1 MEDPEVPTEHLHE
14 HMQEH
19 ASGAKG
25 WIMQVA
31 LAAAIFSALAA
42 IASLKAGHAA
52 NESMLAQIESANQ
65 WSFFQ
70 SKSIKGSV
78 LRSKMD
84 LLGALGKE
92 AVEKDITKLREYESD
107 LDQIKSKAEHLA
119 LESRSL
125 LHQHETLSHA
135 VTLFQ
140 ICISI
145 SAMSVLVRSRKLW
158 IVGLAFGAGGI
169 VFLTKGL
176 VFVVH

>member
-1 MEDPEVPTEHLHE
+1 MEDPEVPTEHLQE

-19 ASGAKG
+19 AAGSRG

-42 IASLKAGHAA
+42 VASLKAGHSA

-65 WSFFQ
+65 WAFFQ
-70 SKSIKGSV
+70 SKSIKGSI

-84 LLGALGKE
+84 LMTALGKGT
-92 AVEKDITKLREYESD
+92 VEKDTAKLHEYEND
-107 LDQIKSKAEHLA
+107 LDQIKTKAEHLSE
-119 LESRSL
+119 ESHAL
-125 LHQHETLSHA
+125 LHQHETLSHG

-169 VFLTKGL
+169 VFLVKGL
-176 VFVVH
+176 MFALN